1 MMWFKQKQI
10 EFYLVKQHI
19 NLHCRE
25 ILGILRF
32 ADAAAILILPPGH
45 PIMIIEINIFLCDQL
60 ISMFIMGCPGGKI
73 NMAAVSSKRSMIKQ
87 TKEHRDHHS
96 SRLYLNR

>member
-1 MMWFKQKQI
+1 MGIWQDRTSSSTDVKKMTRFKQKPASELLQNHKQI

-25 ILGILRF
+25 IL
-32 ADAAAILILPPGH
+32 A
-45 PIMIIEINIFLCDQL
+45 
-60 ISMFIMGCPGGKI
+60 
-73 NMAAVSSKRSMIKQ
+73 MIKQ

-96 SRLYLNR
+96 SRL